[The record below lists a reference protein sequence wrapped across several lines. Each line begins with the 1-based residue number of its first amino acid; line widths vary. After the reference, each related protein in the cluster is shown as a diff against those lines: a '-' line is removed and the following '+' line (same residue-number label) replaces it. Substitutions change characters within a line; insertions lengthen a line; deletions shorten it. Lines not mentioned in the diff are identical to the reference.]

1 MIREYQAVKM
11 LRFDTRD
18 KKPKLYALLA
28 EAVAVVVLLAVLVL
42 KDADRYAAAISVILT
57 LFFFSAVV
65 QLFIAFVRQVQYN
78 PYSYNTIFYLGFALF
93 FLSVTILLLI
103 FTTRIMRQPEINW
116 HVELFSLLTGSA
128 KLFILLTF
136 PFILVFSIGLC
147 ISNISLLRHEGR
159 KMKNLLGILLSF
171 LLVGGQ
177 LLIFF
182 SDYYYSGSRWQ
193 VMIHDLIVNIFAAV
207 YLYFEC
213 MILGVMTADA
223 MTARYEPEP
232 NKDYIIILG
241 CMIRKDGT
249 PTPLLKSRIDRALD
263 FAEKQQQMTG
273 KEAVFVTSGGKG
285 SDENISESACMK
297 RYLMEKGIPKDR
309 IIEEDKSRNTFENM
323 TFSKELI
330 NGGDPGV
337 KVAFSTTNY
346 HVFRSGIYA
355 RRVKMRAVGMGA
367 PTKWYYWPNAAIR
380 EFMGILKYH
389 RLKQILIFSGLVLA
403 YVFLTIMYYQ

>member
-1 MIREYQAVKM
+1 MF
-11 LRFDTRD
+11 RFDTRD
-18 KKPKLYALLA
+18 KKPKLYGLLA
-28 EAVAVVVLLAVLVL
+28 EAIAVVVILTVLAI
-42 KDADRYAAAISVILT
+42 KDADRYAVAISVILT
-57 LFFFSAVV
+57 LFFLSAVV
-65 QLFIAFVRQVQYN
+65 QLLIAFVRQVQYN

-93 FLSVTILLLI
+93 FLSVTGLMLMLTI
-103 FTTRIMRQPEINW
+103 RIIRQPETYR

-128 KLFILLTF
+128 KVFMVLTF
-136 PFILVFSIGLC
+136 PFILVFSVGLC

-159 KMKNLLGILLSF
+159 RMKNLLGILLSF

-182 SDYYYSGSRWQ
+182 SDYYASGSEWQ
-193 VMIHDLIVNIFAAV
+193 VMIHDLIVNICSAV

-213 MILGVMTADA
+213 MILGIITADA

-249 PTPLLKSRIDRALD
+249 PTPLLRGRIDRALD
-263 FAEKQQQMTG
+263 FAEKQQQTTG
-273 KEAVFVTSGGKG
+273 KEAIFVTSGGKG

-297 RYLMEKGIPKDR
+297 RYLMEKGIPEER
-309 IIEEDKSRNTFENM
+309 IIEEDNSRNTFENM

-380 EFMGILKYH
+380 EFIGILKYH
-389 RLKQILIFSGLVLA
+389 RLKQALIFFGLILA
-403 YVFLTIMYYQ
+403 YVFLTIMHYR